1 MDKNQPRDAKNGK
14 KAGFSRLAEELFC
27 TESILLQGE
36 GRAVL
41 YGCGRILFLGCERIC
56 FAMGKRSACVL
67 GKALRCTVFSPTGV
81 TVEGEIEGAVYCSER
96 CNGVCQKDGCKE
108 GEV

>member
-14 KAGFSRLAEELFC
+14 KAGFSRLTEELFC

-41 YGCGRILFLGCERIC
+41 YGCGRILFLGRERIC
-56 FAMGKRSACVL
+56 FAMGKRSVCVL
-67 GKALRCTVFSPTGV
+67 GKELRCTVFSPSGV
-81 TVEGEIEGAVYCSER
+81 TVEGEIAGAAYCSEA
-96 CNGVCQKDGCKE
+96 CNGSCPKDGCKE